1 MKKILLVIAIVFGAL
16 STQAQRMDT
25 NDIPQKVRDA
35 FRQDYPTVEFPGWTK
50 FGDIYITTFA
60 FNGSVTIRY
69 NTDGTLNHLEKS
81 IETNA
86 IPQSA
91 KDYLAKNC
99 PNDTVQFAFQIKDGN
114 GVITYL
120 TDFSYSDSKKISKY
134 IFDANGNFIETRS
147 W

>member
-1 MKKILLVIAIVFGAL
+1 MVLGIVSA
-16 STQAQRMDT
+16 QAQRMDT

-35 FRQDYPTVEFPGWTK
+35 FRKDYSSVEFPGWTK

-69 NTDGTLNHLEKS
+69 NSDGTLNHLEQS
-81 IETNA
+81 IEPNA
-86 IPQSA
+86 IPQAA
-91 KDYLAKNC
+91 KDYLDTNF
-99 PNDTVQFAFQIKDGN
+99 PNDTVQLAYEIKDGN

-134 IFDANGNFIETRS
+134 IFDAKGNFLETRS

>member
-1 MKKILLVIAIVFGAL
+1 MKRIILLIVILFGAVF
-16 STQAQRMDT
+16 SQAQRMDT

-35 FRQDYPTVEFPGWTK
+35 FRKDYPTVEFPGWTK
-50 FGDIYITTFA
+50 FGDTYITSFA

-69 NTDGTLNHLEKS
+69 NSDGTLNHLEQS
-81 IETNA
+81 IETNM

-91 KDYLAKNC
+91 KDYLAKNF
-99 PNDTVQFAFQIKDGN
+99 PNDTVQFAYQLKDDK

-134 IFDANGNFIETRS
+134 IFDANGNFIESRS